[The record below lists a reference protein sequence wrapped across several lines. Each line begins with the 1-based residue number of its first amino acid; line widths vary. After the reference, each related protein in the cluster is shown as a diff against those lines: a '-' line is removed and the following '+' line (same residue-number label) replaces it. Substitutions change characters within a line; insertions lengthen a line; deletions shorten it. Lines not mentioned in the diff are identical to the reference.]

1 MKLAVCGHANLDVQL
16 VVQELPRDGNSTPIL
31 ERRVVWGGTGAN
43 IARHAASLGV
53 PTRLWSR
60 VGTDFPPAWRKALET
75 TGVDLAH
82 LDVAPGQ
89 ATPTCFVLT
98 DLVDQQ
104 AYCMDQG
111 PMASMAAAPPSHQ
124 LLDGL
129 GHGDWLHVGTG
140 DPAAYGALVRQAK
153 QKGLFVAFDPGQ
165 ELRFLYD
172 EHDFEALLNGCSLF
186 FCNEAELDVALRLL
200 SYGDAVQLLDHAE
213 AVIVTRGPKGATLY
227 RPRKKPLDVPAFPAQ
242 VIDPTGAGDAFR
254 AGWYAG
260 LQAGKPFD
268 EALRWAAAAGAVKV
282 GRATP
287 QDKPVTPS
295 DLASL
300 VGAPGSRRNLNP

>member
-1 MKLAVCGHANLDVQL
+1 MNLAVCGHVNLDVQL

-60 VGTDFPPAWRKALET
+60 VGTDFPPAWRAALEGS
-75 TGVDLAH
+75 GVDLTH
-82 LDVAPGQ
+82 LDVADGQ
-89 ATPTCFVLT
+89 STPTCFVLT

-111 PMASMAAAPPSHQ
+111 PMAAMAAAPPKPT

-129 GHGDWLHVGTG
+129 GPGDWLHVGTG
-140 DPAAYGALVRQAK
+140 DPEAYGALVGQAR
-153 QKGLFVAFDPGQ
+153 QKGLSVAFDPGQ

-172 EHDFEALLNGCSLF
+172 NHDFEALLNKATVF
-186 FCNEAELDVALRLL
+186 FCNEAELDVALRLMG
-200 SYGDAVQLLDHAE
+200 YGDAVQLLDHAE
-213 AVIVTRGPKGATLY
+213 AVIVTRGEKGATLH
-227 RPRKKPLDVPAFPAQ
+227 RPRKKPLAVPAFPAKL
-242 VIDPTGAGDAFR
+242 VDPTGAGDAFR
-254 AGWYAG
+254 AGWYAA

-268 EALRWAAAAGAVKV
+268 EALRWAAAAGAIKV
-282 GRATP
+282 ARPTP
-287 QDKPVTPS
+287 QDRPVTPQ
-295 DLASL
+295 DLGRL
-300 VGAPGSRRNLNP
+300 LGLAPRP